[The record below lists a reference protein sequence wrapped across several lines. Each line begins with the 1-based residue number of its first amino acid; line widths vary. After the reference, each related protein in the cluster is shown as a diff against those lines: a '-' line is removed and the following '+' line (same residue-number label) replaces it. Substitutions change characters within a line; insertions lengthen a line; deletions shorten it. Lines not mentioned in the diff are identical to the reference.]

1 MLLGGIPEGKTVMVT
16 GHCGTGKTL
25 LGFHFLR
32 QGALENQS
40 SVLLTFEEGREKL
53 LDDGLQVGMDL
64 AALEKAGKL
73 RIVGGQFGTLRF
85 VKEKAR
91 ASLDDLIEEVRE
103 IVKETGAKRV
113 VVDSINLFTM
123 LFDSDAERRSALG
136 RLIHVLGELGCTS
149 LLTCEVPEDSK
160 RFGWFGFEEFMA
172 DGVVNLDRQLFDGNH
187 ERSITVIKMRGSGH
201 STGIRALDI
210 TGKGLMVYAEQE
222 PMSVRYAHGSGG

>member
-1 MLLGGIPEGKTVMVT
+1 MLFGGIPEGKTVMVT

-40 SVLLTFEEGREKL
+40 CVLLTFEESREKL
-53 LDDGLQVGMDL
+53 LDDGLQVGIDL
-64 AALEKAGKL
+64 ASFEKARKL

-123 LFDSDAERRSALG
+123 LFESDAERRTALG
-136 RLIHVLGELGCTS
+136 KLVQVLSELGCTS

-160 RFGWFGFEEFMA
+160 RFGWFGFEEFMT
-172 DGVVNLDRQLFDGNH
+172 DGVVNLDRQLFAGRH
-187 ERSITVIKMRGSGH
+187 ERSITVIKMRGSAHNNGV
-201 STGIRALDI
+201 RALDI
-210 TGKGLMVYAEQE
+210 TCNGLVVYPEQE
-222 PMSVRYAHGSGG
+222 PISVRYARDGGG